1 MNRGYSKEE
10 YIQKVKK
17 GREIIPDISFT
28 TDVMVGFPTE
38 TDDDFK
44 DTLDVIEQLKFDFA
58 YMFKYSERPNTE
70 ACEIKPQ
77 VNATISQ
84 KRLTKLIEMQNQITN
99 EKSKELLDKTLEVLV
114 ESKNGKQSYARTK
127 TNKVVIL
134 EEPVETGKTYL
145 CKVIRVV
152 GWTPIGEI
160 VNN

>member
-1 MNRGYSKEE
+1 
-10 YIQKVKK
+10 
-17 GREIIPDISFT
+17 
-28 TDVMVGFPTE
+28 MVGFPTE

-44 DTLDVIEQLKFDFA
+44 ETLDIIEQLTFDFS
-58 YMFKYSERPNTE
+58 YMFKYSERPNTK

-77 VNATISQ
+77 VNEKKSQ
-84 KRLTKLIEMQNQITN
+84 QRLTKLIEMQNQITN